1 MLYWDSTNSFIESLQ
16 LFPHDLIIAKFGTD
30 GFDNISLKL
39 LHSYFSN
46 QKLKVKVGSAMTKWI
61 DISTEIT
68 QGSVLGPLIFNI
80 FIDNLIMFI
89 EKSDIC
95 NFADDNILCKSS
107 PNLSVVLICLE
118 HYITIVLN

>member
-1 MLYWDSTNSFIESLQ
+1 
-16 LFPHDLIIAKFGTD
+16 
-30 GFDNISLKL
+30 
-39 LHSYFSN
+39 
-46 QKLKVKVGSAMTKWI
+46 MTEWI